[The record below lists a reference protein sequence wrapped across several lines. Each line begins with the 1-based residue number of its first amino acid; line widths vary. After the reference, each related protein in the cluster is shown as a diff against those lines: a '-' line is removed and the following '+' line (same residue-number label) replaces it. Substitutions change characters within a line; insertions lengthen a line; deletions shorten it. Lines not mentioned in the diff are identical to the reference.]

1 MPFNKVIRKY
11 GLIKHADPETNH
23 IGSGIIQISQQGTEF
38 FLDFINVKIQNS
50 SDHPLHVYLSQKKRR
65 VKDIYLDPYK
75 GIELT
80 NKIAVN

>member
-38 FLDFINVKIQNS
+38 FLDFINGYVT
-50 SDHPLHVYLSQKKRR
+50 VYQ
-65 VKDIYLDPYK
+65 IN
-75 GIELT
+75 G
-80 NKIAVN
+80 